1 VEKQLHAALGAK
13 HEAGINGSTEPYRIP
28 SMHSLHNYVE
38 GVRRRVK
45 NLEDLEGP
53 SECVAVINQL
63 KVNRTA
69 GGIGRLTQPIV
80 RMTTKTAT
88 APTTPLDT
96 IVEEH
101 METEEEI
108 LER

>member
-1 VEKQLHAALGAK
+1 
-13 HEAGINGSTEPYRIP
+13 
-28 SMHSLHNYVE
+28 MHSLHNYVE

-69 GGIGRLTQPIV
+69 EGSGRLTQPIA
-80 RMTTKTAT
+80 RMTTKTVT
-88 APTTPLDT
+88 APTTTLDT
-96 IVEEH
+96 IAEENI
-101 METEEEI
+101 ETEEDI